1 MSPST
6 VLIISTTWWIAFVTG
21 YMSLPGTPPNLPPQ
35 VEVYIDQLM
44 SIKRDIEK
52 RKTPS
57 GEIEVGVWRKMRA
70 DHLAHATG
78 YLLLLLGLHRSGVSA
93 SVSFTRKSQLCT

>member
-1 MSPST
+1 M
-6 VLIISTTWWIAFVTG
+6 
-21 YMSLPGTPPNLPPQ
+21 
-35 VEVYIDQLM
+35 DQLM

-70 DHLAHATG
+70 DHLAHALG
-78 YLLLLLGLHRSGVSA
+78 YCFVAINSTAKRRFRLAVLN
-93 SVSFTRKSQLCT
+93 K